1 MSADEFQK
9 LPLMVS
15 RRQVLAVTGWAKT
28 TFYKQIQAGVIKPVQ
43 ETPGGHQRFRKLDL
57 KFLLSS

>member
-1 MSADEFQK
+1 MSAEEFQR

-15 RRQVLAVTGWAKT
+15 RRQVLAVTGWAKG
-28 TFYKQIQAGVIKPVQ
+28 TFYKHVNAGALKPVMQ
-43 ETPGGHQRFRKLDL
+43 TPGGHQRFRKLDL